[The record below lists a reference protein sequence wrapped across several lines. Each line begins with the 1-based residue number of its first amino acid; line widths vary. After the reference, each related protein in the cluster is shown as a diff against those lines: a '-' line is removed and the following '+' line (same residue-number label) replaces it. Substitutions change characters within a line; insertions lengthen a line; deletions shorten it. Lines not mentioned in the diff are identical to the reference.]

1 MINIKNIIISSSSHI
16 TNFTNEREKNK
27 MDFFN
32 SFNIHIFNEDVVMID
47 ENTKQTTK

>member
-1 MINIKNIIISSSSHI
+1 MINIKNIIISSLFHVA
-16 TNFTNEREKNK
+16 NFTNKKKK

-32 SFNIHIFNEDVVMID
+32 FFNIYIFNENVIMID